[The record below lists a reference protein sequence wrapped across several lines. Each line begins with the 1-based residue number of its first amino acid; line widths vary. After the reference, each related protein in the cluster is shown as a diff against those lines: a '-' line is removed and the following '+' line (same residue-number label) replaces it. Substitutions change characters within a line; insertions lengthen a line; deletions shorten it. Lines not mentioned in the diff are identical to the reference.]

1 MDKFYL
7 AKITDLMQY
16 GGQSKME
23 LVDVQFSRKPPTF
36 GLMYLTTKVYIESCE
51 GSNDENV
58 NSNSTNNK
66 KPINKA
72 TQVVV
77 NLSVMQ
83 INKDNF
89 ADFKPLKQVDLS
101 NYKDATN
108 KTIVDFD
115 TSKTILLNEE
125 ADDQHLSSNQTAN
138 NQRHQQSII
147 NCVIL
152 TDDGSLYGV
161 DMRLLAHLTST
172 KLTKKSP
179 TSTPGVIKLTSDY
192 ETSCNKRRFSSG
204 SFIQCKFQQST
215 GESSIFI
222 HVLAEK
228 HYWLYE
234 LTPSCNKKL
243 SLISE
248 YSINNNSNIEDRSS
262 LRFTKINTIKT
273 NPHVVLLELSNSSLR
288 IIQQSKCIFSENLN
302 EHFDLKSNLVSNL
315 ILSSNKSSNESIL
328 LSFAGS
334 KIIAQNLQITT
345 EISSSSIKSIDL
357 SPSKQLEKDPDKLIP
372 KDPSF
377 ELDKCWSID
386 LNNDI
391 ENLSS
396 IERDEE
402 ENFSSNNPFR
412 IENDKIKYGS
422 LMPMWSTNSL
432 LYSNSEESQSWP
444 EYLIVTYKYHIL
456 IYSFEQQTV
465 LPFSVVYDSSFLKL
479 TPLDDKITSTKSTF
493 SEKHLLSNNEPKFV
507 DVKLKPKLLHN
518 FKLIGTHPTDVL
530 FNNILLNNNHLVEIN
545 FFPLLNVL
553 ISLTDNGDM
562 FAFKLN
568 SSLTGLD
575 LHKDNLF
582 QKKYAEAICGDS
594 LLKDQMKRLQK
605 EIGMLKSNMQ
615 RLEEESLSLVG
626 KKNQESNHLSSL
638 IQTELRQSDD
648 TECLYYIFMCLSN
661 LIKVS
666 QVIIM
671 SNVDSHILKPVSTI
685 NCQSVHIANDI
696 NILDEIEDLNCDKT
710 LSKLKLDLTK
720 LTDNNVLQHKDDNL
734 IKTWAIIDLE
744 KEDPALSR
752 VIKLNLPIF
761 ITDKQN
767 GFIKVFF
774 ILDDC
779 LQKLPI
785 ESLYNPIIRSQLSGN
800 VEHSLFET
808 FNKFNTMFH
817 IEELPIKP
825 LISYKQVAK
834 DEPLFTNSEN
844 HLVTLKITGSYKRDS
859 MISWLAECFQDS
871 INFRKSKVKLKSQF
885 NNSSIEYNVLDDSSN
900 QILLSSDDVI
910 SLDLIKKHI
919 LKRATD
925 ESTKLNISQNP
936 STSSTTVVSNQSQT
950 LESRLKLMSL
960 VRATLPDVQKQQSSE
975 QLESSVDI
983 IIDSLMSEISNVDQ
997 GLQIDLNTCFKD
1009 EIKLENSLRKDL
1021 EILMKDK

>member
-7 AKITDLMQY
+7 AKITDLMQE
-16 GGQSKME
+16 GAHSKLE

-36 GLMYLTTKVYIESCE
+36 GLMYLTTKVYMIKSES
-51 GSNDENV
+51 SNGDENNNA
-58 NSNSTNNK
+58 NSINNK
-66 KPINKA
+66 KLFNK
-72 TQVVV
+72 TSEVVV

-89 ADFKPLKQVDLS
+89 ANFKPLKHVDLS
-101 NYKDATN
+101 NSKDATN

-115 TSKTILLNEE
+115 TSKTIVLNEE
-125 ADDQHLSSNQTAN
+125 ADDQHLSSQSTTK
-138 NQRHQQSII
+138 QQSLD
-147 NCVIL
+147 CLIL

-161 DMRLLAHLTST
+161 DMRLLPYLASA
-172 KLTKKSP
+172 KQQP
-179 TSTPGVIKLTSDY
+179 TLAAGVIKLTSNY
-192 ETSCNKRRFSSG
+192 ETNSNKGRFSRG

-215 GESSIFI
+215 GDSSIFI

-234 LTPSCNKKL
+234 LTPFSNNRL
-243 SLISE
+243 NLISE
-248 YSINNNSNIEDRSS
+248 YSINNSNIDDRSIS
-262 LRFTKINTIKT
+262 LRFTRINTIKT
-273 NPHVVLLELSNSSLR
+273 NPQVVLLELNNSSLR
-288 IIQQSKCIFSENLN
+288 IVQQSKCIFNQNLN
-302 EHFDLKSNLVSNL
+302 DHFNLESNIVSNL

-328 LSFAGS
+328 LSFAGT

-345 EISSSSIKSIDL
+345 ELQSTSSTRFNHSS
-357 SPSKQLEKDPDKLIP
+357 PAKQLDKDPDKLIP

-386 LNNDI
+386 LHNDI
-391 ENLSS
+391 ENLTS

-402 ENFSSNNPFR
+402 ENSSSNYHFR

-432 LYSNSEESQSWP
+432 FYSNSEESQSWP
-444 EYLIVTYKYHIL
+444 EYLVVTYKYYIL

-479 TPLDDKITSTKSTF
+479 TPLGDKITSTTTTNTL
-493 SEKHLLSNNEPKFV
+493 SEKHLLSTNNEPKFV
-507 DVKLKPKLLHN
+507 DVKTRPKLLHN
-518 FKLIGTHPTDVL
+518 FKLIGSHPTDVL
-530 FNNILLNNNHLVEIN
+530 FNNILLNNNNNLIGIN
-545 FFPLLNVL
+545 FFPLLNLMV
-553 ISLTDNGDM
+553 SLTYNGDM

-568 SSLTGLD
+568 SSLARLD

-582 QKKYAEAICGDS
+582 QKQYAEAICGDS
-594 LLKDQMKRLQK
+594 LLKDQMRRLQR
-605 EIGMLKSNMQ
+605 EIGILKSNTE
-615 RLEEESLSLVG
+615 RLEEESLKLVG
-626 KKNQESNHLSSL
+626 KNGQESNHLSAL

-648 TECLYYIFMCLSN
+648 TECLYYISMCLSN

-671 SNVDSHILKPVSTI
+671 SSVNSYIMKPVSTI
-685 NCQSVHIANDI
+685 NCQSFHIENDI
-696 NILDEIEDLNCDKT
+696 DILQEENDLNRDQT
-710 LSKLKLDLTK
+710 LNLDSSKKLI
-720 LTDNNVLQHKDDNL
+720 DNNVLQHKDDKL

-761 ITDKQN
+761 ITDKQQ
-767 GFIKVFF
+767 GFIKVFY

-779 LQKLPI
+779 PQRRSI
-785 ESLYNPIIRSQLSGN
+785 ESIYDPIIRSQLSGN
-800 VEHSLFET
+800 IEHSLFET

-817 IEELPIKP
+817 IEELRVKP
-825 LISYKQVAK
+825 LISYQQVSK
-834 DEPLFTNSEN
+834 DEPLFANSIESDMT
-844 HLVTLKITGSYKRDS
+844 TLKITGSCKRDS
-859 MISWLAECFQDS
+859 MISWLTECFQDS

-885 NNSSIEYNVLDDSSN
+885 NHSSIEYNVLDDDSST

-936 STSSTTVVSNQSQT
+936 PISSTLAVPSNQSQT
-950 LESRLKLMSL
+950 NESQLKLMNL
-960 VRATLPDVQKQQSSE
+960 VRATLPDLQKQSSE
-975 QLESSVDI
+975 QLESSVDM
-983 IIDSLMSEISNVDQ
+983 IIDNLMSETSSVDQ
-997 GLQIDLNTCFKD
+997 GQQIDLNSMCFKLD
-1009 EIKLENSLRKDL
+1009 QIKLENSLREDL
-1021 EILMKDK
+1021 EKLIKEK